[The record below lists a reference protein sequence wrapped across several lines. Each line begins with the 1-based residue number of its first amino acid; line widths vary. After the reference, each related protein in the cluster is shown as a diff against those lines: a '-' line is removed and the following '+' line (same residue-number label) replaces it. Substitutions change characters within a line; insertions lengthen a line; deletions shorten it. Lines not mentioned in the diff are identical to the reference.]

1 MIAGLQQAA
10 APRASVRWLWAS
22 ATMVAG
28 LQHAL
33 QRLERL
39 ACSTRSGASSS
50 RGCRQAP
57 LRLQACSTQ
66 CTASSS
72 WLGSALGLRSGL
84 GGYRLA
90 LLWLHACSTRSGA
103 SSSRGYRYRRAPLRL
118 QDFGCRPAARVAA
131 PRAPGQ
137 CQGED

>member
-1 MIAGLQQAA
+1 
-10 APRASVRWLWAS
+10 
-22 ATMVAG
+22 MVAG

-39 ACSTRSGASSS
+39 EL
-50 RGCRQAP
+50 P
-57 LRLQACSTQ
+57 RLQA
-66 CTASSS
+66 
-72 WLGSALGLRSGL
+72 SATTVAGLQHAVHSLELLVRVNVGL
-84 GGYRLA
+84 T
-90 LLWLHACSTRSGA
+90 ACSTRSGA

>member
-22 ATMVAG
+22 ASMVAG

-39 ACSTRSGASSS
+39 V
-50 RGCRQAP
+50 AP
-57 LRLQACSTQ
+57 AYGKKVAGLQHAERRLELPRLQASATKVAGQ

-72 WLGSALGLRSGL
+72 WLGSA
-84 GGYRLA
+84 
-90 LLWLHACSTRSGA
+90 TRNGA

-131 PRAPGQ
+131 PRATGQ